1 MKILENPVQPSD
13 QEASLWTSSRRSFLR
28 KSLTSAAA
36 ILTGAQ
42 LLGSDKS
49 PTSGVDAIRGFG
61 ITASGDPWK
70 DLRSYYDLPG
80 DVVQLDHGYWG
91 VMSQPVFE
99 NYLNLQKIVNRQG
112 PVYGRLQFPKDIAKV
127 QEETASLL
135 GIDADELILS
145 RGATEA
151 LQTLIA
157 DYNELQSG
165 DEVLYSDHD
174 YDSMQHAMDW
184 LVDRRGV
191 TVRRI
196 ELPNKPSYESL
207 IQTYEDA
214 FKRYPRVKLVLL
226 THVCHR
232 NGLVLPVKEIHQLA
246 KEHGMET
253 IIDAAHSLGQV
264 DFKIR
269 DLEANFVGLSL
280 HKWMGAP
287 MGTGLIYIR
296 KGNAHRIDPHFR
308 KIEADNLNVQD
319 RLHTGTVNFASFLA
333 IPEAIRFY
341 QTIPVSLRHE
351 HLRSLQKLWT
361 DRFRNDPRVEVLNAE
376 DPRLN
381 TGMAAF
387 RMTGK
392 GDYESNLNL
401 TRQLW
406 EKARVLT
413 VLRVGLASG
422 VCIRVTPA
430 PYTRPDEVQTFADT
444 LDQLV

>member
-1 MKILENPVQPSD
+1 MNTSDIPVHTAD
-13 QEASLWTSSRRSFLR
+13 QESSLWTSSRRSFLR
-28 KSLTSAAA
+28 KSLTGAAA
-36 ILTGAQ
+36 ILTGTQ
-42 LLGSDKS
+42 LFGSERPS
-49 PTSGVDAIRGFG
+49 TPNSGNTHGFG
-61 ITASGDPWK
+61 ITSSGDRWEA
-70 DLRSYYDLPG
+70 LRSCYDLPD

-91 VMSQPVFE
+91 VMSRPVFE
-99 NYLNLQKIVNRQG
+99 HYLNLQKNINRQG
-112 PVYGRLQFPKDIAKV
+112 PVYGRLEFPGDIAKTQKEV
-127 QEETASLL
+127 ASLL
-135 GIDADELILS
+135 GIDPDELILS

-157 DYNELQSG
+157 GYNELHPG

-174 YDSMQHAMDW
+174 YDSMQIAMDW
-184 LVDRRGV
+184 LLDRRGV

-196 ELPNKPSYESL
+196 ELPTDPSYESL
-207 IQTYEDA
+207 LQTYADA
-214 FKRYPRVKLVLL
+214 FKRYPKVKLVLL

-253 IIDAAHSLGQV
+253 IVDAAHSLGQV
-264 DFKIR
+264 DFQIR
-269 DLEANFVGLSL
+269 DLGANFVGLSL

-296 KGNAHRIDPHFR
+296 KGNVHRIDPHFR
-308 KIEADNLNVQD
+308 KIEAGNFELHD

-341 QTIPVSLRHE
+341 QTIPASLRHE
-351 HLRSLQKLWT
+351 RLRSLQRIWT
-361 DRFRNDPRVEVLNAE
+361 DRFRNDPRIEVLNAE

-387 RMTGK
+387 RVK
-392 GDYESNLNL
+392 EKADYESNLAL
-401 TRQLW
+401 TKQLW
-406 EKARVLT
+406 KKARILT
-413 VLRVGLASG
+413 VPRVGLASG

-430 PYTRPDEVQTFADT
+430 PYTRPGEVEAFADA